1 MDDRRWTI
9 VDRRW
14 KIKISSL
21 NKIGYSQQIN
31 YGQSFIKNKTC
42 SEVNLTIIF
51 FNNSVGV
58 EFE

>member
-1 MDDRRWTI
+1 MEDRRWTI

-42 SEVNLTIIF
+42 TEVNLTIIF
-51 FNNSVGV
+51 LTTP
-58 EFE
+58 